1 MTMSITLRRL
11 TIWGLLSTAIILA
24 IAYALWPRAVA
35 VDLATLARGP
45 LTVAINEEGETR
57 IRDIYEVSTPVTGRV
72 LRIERE
78 AGDSVIANETI
89 IAELQPIDPD
99 FLDLRTEA
107 EMRAALQASEAAR
120 DLAQAN
126 VARAQAELTFADT
139 DLDRIRQLAATQ
151 TASQRR
157 LEEAELTFNTRK
169 AELATANATLDMRT
183 HELERARTQ
192 LISPVELI
200 KQRGSC
206 ACIPLQAPVSGKVLR
221 ILQKSEGVLAAGT
234 VLAEIGDPRD
244 LEIVV
249 DLLSADAVRV
259 EPGLDVVI
267 SDWGG
272 DTPLQGTVSRVEP
285 FGFTKVSALGIEEQR
300 VNVVIELTGSQD
312 AYEKLAHGFRVETG
326 IVLWQSD
333 DVLILPLTALFRVGD
348 DWSVFAVENGRAQKR
363 KVTIGHANGLQVEVL
378 AGLEEGETIVVHPG
392 NQVDDGIRVT
402 ARQAGG

>member
-1 MTMSITLRRL
+1 MNITLRRL
-11 TIWGLLSTAIILA
+11 TIWGLLFSSIILA

-35 VDLATLARGP
+35 VDLATLERGP

-72 LRIERE
+72 LRIQRE

-206 ACIPLQAPVSGKVLR
+206 ACIPLQAPINGKVLR

-259 EPGLDVVI
+259 EPGLKVVI
-267 SDWGG
+267 TDWGG
-272 DTPLQGTVSRVEP
+272 DVPLEGVVSRVEP

-300 VNVVIELTGSQD
+300 VNVVIDLTGPKD
-312 AYEKLAHGFRVETG
+312 AYTKLAHGFRVETA
-326 IVLWQSD
+326 IVLWQSE
-333 DVLILPLTALFRVGD
+333 DVLVLPLTALFRAGD

-363 KVTIGHANGLQVEVL
+363 TVTIGHANGLQVEVL
-378 AGLEEGETIVVHPG
+378 GGLSEGETIVVHPG

-402 ARQAGG
+402 ARQTGE